1 MAERNQNLS
10 HDDEKANF
18 RSDKRIHEKRERQ
31 LNHLRGSNVFFC
43 YCFSY
48 FSPSIKVPDVRYH
61 FSLDI
66 RFGGMVTNTVK
77 IFGENYVK
85 GIVSHCEYVNL
96 CTQKAPHIC
105 KFHHSK

>member
-1 MAERNQNLS
+1 M
-10 HDDEKANF
+10 
-18 RSDKRIHEKRERQ
+18 
-31 LNHLRGSNVFFC
+31 
-43 YCFSY
+43 
-48 FSPSIKVPDVRYH
+48 RYH

-96 CTQKAPHIC
+96 CTQKLHTFVNSIIPSRAV
-105 KFHHSK
+105 SKQKSPQCDFNDSEQRKPQKALDIIMCLNDAKH